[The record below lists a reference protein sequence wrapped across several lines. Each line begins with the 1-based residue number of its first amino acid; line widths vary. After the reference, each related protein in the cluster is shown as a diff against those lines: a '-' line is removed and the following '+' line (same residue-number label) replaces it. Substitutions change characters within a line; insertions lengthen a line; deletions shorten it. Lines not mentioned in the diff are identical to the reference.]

1 MITKET
7 TRIIFNVDKKLKERA
22 QKVAEKEGVT
32 LTSYLSLALSD
43 FASGKKVMG
52 IIEPVFEEEK
62 ATKEDIKAIK
72 EAEKEFREGKYI
84 TSEELFKKYNYK
96 SKFVKSKK

>member
-7 TRIIFNVDKKLKERA
+7 TRIIFNVDKKLKAKA
-22 QKVAEKEGVT
+22 QKVAEREGIT

-43 FASGKKVMG
+43 FASGKKVLG
-52 IIEPVFEEEK
+52 IMEPFFEEEN
-62 ATKEDIKAIK
+62 ATKADMKAIE
-72 EAEKEFREGKYI
+72 EAKKEFKEGKYI

-96 SKFVKSKK
+96 SKFKK